1 MYAKKQHLITA
12 ALAMLMALAAVPALA
27 AKKDY
32 GQAPAGCHYGPRGG
46 LHCPRYIKGP
56 SEEGTTQR
64 EKRMRREC
72 KGRPNAGACLGY
84 AR

>member
-1 MYAKKQHLITA
+1 MCARKQHFIA
-12 ALAMLMALAAVPALA
+12 GALALLVALAAVPAMA

-46 LHCPRYIKGP
+46 LHCPRYIKST
-56 SEEGTTQR
+56 SEESATQR
-64 EKRMRREC
+64 DKRLRREC
-72 KGRPNAGACLGY
+72 KGRPNAGACMGY

>member
-1 MYAKKQHLITA
+1 MCAKKQHFIA
-12 ALAMLMALAAVPALA
+12 GALALLVALAAVPAMA

-46 LHCPRYIKGP
+46 LHCPRYIKST
-56 SEEGTTQR
+56 SEESATQR
-64 EKRMRREC
+64 DKRLRREC
-72 KGRPNAGACLGY
+72 KGRPNAGACMGY